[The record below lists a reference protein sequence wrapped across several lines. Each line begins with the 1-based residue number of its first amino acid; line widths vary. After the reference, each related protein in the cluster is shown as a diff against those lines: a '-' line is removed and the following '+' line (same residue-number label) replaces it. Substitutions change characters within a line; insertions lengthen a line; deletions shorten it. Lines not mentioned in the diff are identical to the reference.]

1 MDDETEIFHVTKFRQ
16 KFMDDEEGR
25 AALRAY
31 RHNVFDHGLFTHV
44 SAMEKIWAKAVM
56 AGNPSMRTLMCTPEY
71 RDMYI

>member
-1 MDDETEIFHVTKFRQ
+1 MDDETEIFHVTNLRQ

-56 AGNPSMRTLMCTPEY
+56 AGNPSMRTFDVY
-71 RDMYI
+71 A